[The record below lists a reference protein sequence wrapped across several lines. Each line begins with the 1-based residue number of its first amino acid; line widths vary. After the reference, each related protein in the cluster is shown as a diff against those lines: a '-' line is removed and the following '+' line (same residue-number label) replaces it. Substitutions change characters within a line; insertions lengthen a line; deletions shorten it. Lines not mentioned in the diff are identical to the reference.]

1 MVDRRDPN
9 ESGMLAIENVL
20 ETRVDATS
28 ARFEANMRAM
38 ADLVSLVHNEEEQI
52 REGGGPKAI
61 EAQHAKGRLTA
72 RERIKLLADPGSFFE
87 LGIYAAHGMYEEWGG
102 APAAGVIAGLA
113 RIHTRL
119 VMLIVNDA
127 TVKAGAFFPMTA
139 KKVIRAQNIAI
150 ENRIPTIYLVDSA
163 GVFLPLQEDVF
174 PDTDDFGRVFRN
186 NAVMSALGIAQ
197 VAAIMGMCVAGG
209 GYLPVMCDHVL
220 MTDGSGLFL
229 AGPALVQAA
238 IGQKNSAEELGGAAM
253 HSAISGT
260 VDYREP
266 NDEACIARIRSIV
279 EKWGYRRQSPWDR
292 KKPDPPRMPAEE
304 IYGIFDSSPAR
315 PYDTKEILARI
326 IDGSRFDEYKPE
338 YGKTVICGY
347 ARIGGF
353 AVGIV
358 ANQKMHAQQIDHE
371 GHKRLEF
378 GGVIYTESAEKAAR
392 FIMDCNQNLIP
403 LIFFHDVNGFMVGR
417 DAEWSGIIKAGAKM
431 VNAVSNSVVPKITVI
446 IGGSFG
452 AGHYAM
458 CGKAYDPRFVF
469 AWPTA
474 RYAVMSGDSAAG
486 TLVEIKIRQ
495 LERGGKKLTEDERK
509 ELFESVKRT
518 YDEQTDPRYGAARLW
533 IDKIIDPMETRDAI
547 IQTLEATAL
556 NPEVPEFKVGVLQT

>member
-1 MVDRRDPN
+1 MTVN
-9 ESGMLAIENVL
+9 NVL
-20 ETRVDATS
+20 PTKVDPS
-28 ARFEANMRAM
+28 SLRFESNMRAL
-38 ADLVSLVHNEEEQI
+38 ADLVAQVRNEEEII

-61 EAQHAKGRLTA
+61 ENQHSKGRLTA
-72 RERIKLLADPGSFFE
+72 RERINLLVDPGSFFE
-87 LGIYAAHGMYEEWGG
+87 LGSFAAHGMYEEWGS
-102 APAAGVIAGLA
+102 APAAGVITGLA
-113 RIHTRL
+113 RVHTRL

-186 NAVMSALGIAQ
+186 NAVMSAMGIPQ
-197 VAAIMGMCVAGG
+197 IAAIMGMCVAGG
-209 GYLPVMCDHVL
+209 GYLPVMCDNVL

-238 IGQKNSAEELGGAAM
+238 IGQKVSAEELGGAAM
-253 HSAISGT
+253 HAAISGT
-260 VDYREP
+260 VDFREP
-266 NDEACIARIRSIV
+266 NDQSCLARIRSLV
-279 EKWGYRRQSPWDR
+279 EKWGYRRRSLWDR
-292 KKPDPPRMPAEE
+292 KQPIDPAMTAEE
-304 IYGIFDSSPAR
+304 IYGIYDSSPAR
-315 PYDTKEILARI
+315 PYDMKEVLARI
-326 IDGSRFDEYKPE
+326 VDESRFDEYKAE
-338 YGKTVICGY
+338 YGKTIICGY

-358 ANQKMHAQQIDHE
+358 ANQKLHAQQTDHE
-371 GHKRLEF
+371 GHKRVEF

-392 FIMDCNQNLIP
+392 FIMDCNQNLVP
-403 LIFFHDVNGFMVGR
+403 LVFLHDVNGFMVGR
-417 DAEWSGIIKAGAKM
+417 DAEWSGIIKAGAKL

-446 IGGSFG
+446 VGGSFG

-474 RYAVMSGDSAAG
+474 RYAVMSGESAAG
-486 TLVEIKIRQ
+486 TLVEIKVKQ
-495 LERGGKKLTEDERK
+495 LERSGKKLTDEEKK
-509 ELFESVKRT
+509 ELFDSVKKT

-533 IDKIIDPMETRDAI
+533 IDKIIDPMETRQAI
-547 IQTLEATAL
+547 TQALEAAAL
-556 NPEVPEFKVGVLQT
+556 NPEVPEFRVGVLQT

>member
-1 MVDRRDPN
+1 MSERDSTALSIN
-9 ESGMLAIENVL
+9 NVL
-20 ETRVDATS
+20 PTKIDAS
-28 ARFEANMRAM
+28 SLRFESNMRSL
-38 ADLVSLVHNEEEQI
+38 ADLVAQVRNEEEKI

-61 EAQHAKGRLTA
+61 ESQHGKSRLTA
-72 RERIKLLADPGSFFE
+72 RERINLLADPGSFFE
-87 LGIYAAHGMYEEWGG
+87 LGLYAAHKMYEEWGG
-102 APAAGVIAGLA
+102 APAAGVITGLA
-113 RIHTRL
+113 RIHTRM

-127 TVKAGAFFPMTA
+127 TVKAGAFFPMTS

-186 NAVMSALGIAQ
+186 NAVMSAMGIPQ
-197 VAAIMGMCVAGG
+197 IAAIMGMCVAGG

-238 IGQKNSAEELGGAAM
+238 IGQKVSAEELGGAAM

-260 VDYREP
+260 VDFREP
-266 NDEACIARIRSIV
+266 NDEACLARIRSLI
-279 EKWGYRRQSPWDR
+279 EKWGYRRQSLWDR
-292 KKPDPPRMPAEE
+292 KQPVDPAHSAEE
-304 IYGIFDSSPAR
+304 IYGAYDASPAR
-315 PYDTKEILARI
+315 PYDMKEILARVV
-326 IDGSRFDEYKPE
+326 DESRFDEYKPE

-358 ANQKMHAQQIDHE
+358 ANQKLHAQATDHE
-371 GHKRLEF
+371 GHKRVEF

-446 IGGSFG
+446 VGGSFG

-458 CGKAYDPRFVF
+458 CGKAFDPRFVF

-474 RYAVMSGDSAAG
+474 KYAVMSGEAAAG
-486 TLVEIKIRQ
+486 TLVEIKVKQ
-495 LERGGKKLTEDERK
+495 LERSGKKLSDEEKK
-509 ELFESVKRT
+509 ELFDSTKKT

-533 IDKIIDPMETRDAI
+533 IDKIIDPMETRQAI
-547 IQTLEATAL
+547 TQALEAASL